1 MELQKAIQHI
11 QRNRTI
17 YIIAGSVLVLGTA
30 CFILINRSNKKKD
43 LKIINDI
50 LDGNVKDPNQGG
62 GQVVISTADLNKLP
76 IGYFP
81 LKRGDKNQ
89 KVAAL
94 QKALNKAYGTSVS
107 IDGTFGK
114 ETYDILCSKYFTLP
128 CPPLSLGLSAS
139 RTISASNFEDIN
151 SMKATT
157 T

>member
-1 MELQKAIQHI
+1 MSK
-11 QRNRTI
+11 RTI
-17 YIIAGSVLVLGTA
+17 LIISSATVVIGAITY
-30 CFILINRSNKKKD
+30 ILINRSNKKKD

-62 GQVVISTADLNKLP
+62 GQIVVSTADINKLP
-76 IGYFP
+76 VGYFP

-107 IDGTFGK
+107 IDGQFGQ

-139 RTISASNFEDIN
+139 RTISASN
-151 SMKATT
+151 
-157 T
+157 